1 MWTAAHSVSS
11 TKCGTYV
18 IYLKFLV
25 KRPLQMTE
33 ATYIIVD
40 KLEDLEGYTGKK
52 DHTKFYCHEE
62 NHS

>member
-1 MWTAAHSVSS
+1 
-11 TKCGTYV
+11 
-18 IYLKFLV
+18 
-25 KRPLQMTE
+25 MTE

-62 NHS
+62 NIHNLVFVFLYFSPL

>member
-1 MWTAAHSVSS
+1 
-11 TKCGTYV
+11 
-18 IYLKFLV
+18 
-25 KRPLQMTE
+25 MTE

-52 DHTKFYCHEE
+52 DYTKFYCHEE